1 MITSNERGFTMVDM
15 VMAIAVTGLIVS
27 FLGTSIYQMLT
38 VTEYGNDRLT
48 AMHELQNAAY
58 WFGIDGQE
66 AQSATGGSELVLTLT
81 DNSTITY
88 SLTGTQLRRTS
99 GGDQMTL
106 AKNISSA
113 DFSIGNRV
121 ITMSLTSSPEGRDS
135 ISENGSYQVYL
146 RPTLEV
152 E

>member
-1 MITSNERGFTMVDM
+1 MMTSKERGFTMVDL
-15 VMAIAVTGLIVS
+15 VMATAVTGLIVS

-58 WFGIDGQE
+58 WFSLDGQG
-66 AQSATGGSELVLTLT
+66 AKAAIGGSELVLTLA
-81 DNSTITY
+81 DNATITY
-88 SLTGTQLRRTS
+88 SLTGTELQRTT
-99 GGDQMTL
+99 GEGQRTL
-106 AKNISSA
+106 AKNITSA

-121 ITMSLTSSPEGRDS
+121 ITMSLTSSPEGRDNV
-135 ISENGSYQVYL
+135 SENGTYQVSL
-146 RPTLEV
+146 RSIAGE